1 MAFCQ
6 HIFEGFHVI
15 NRRFGVGHAD
25 HGGES
30 ACGSGSGTGMNIFLI
45 GKSRITEVHVNIN
58 ESRSHHKTG
67 GVDHPGIRVFFF

>member
-1 MAFCQ
+1 
-6 HIFEGFHVI
+6 
-15 NRRFGVGHAD
+15 
-25 HGGES
+25 
-30 ACGSGSGTGMNIFLI
+30 MNIFFI